1 MLVDR
6 ELSALAGADVT
17 RFESRK
23 NEDLSR
29 TQTAAHSL
37 KRTGGRWRAR
47 CIDREPLLQ
56 FEAASGCGSGVE
68 HHLAKVRVVGSN
80 PIIRSIRLGIP
91 PASRRYFFRAH
102 AGAAC
107 AGTMAA

>member
-1 MLVDR
+1 MDR
-6 ELSALAGADVT
+6 ELSALADESVM
-17 RFESRK
+17 RFGSRK
-23 NEDLSR
+23 NEALSR
-29 TQTAAHSL
+29 TQTAGRSL
-37 KRTGGRWRAR
+37 KRTGERGRAR

-80 PIIRSIRLGIP
+80 PIIRSIRVGIP
-91 PASRRYFFRAH
+91 PASRRYFFGAH